1 MFLPEIRFCDLDFG
15 NIRPTGCLR
24 PIRIS
29 IKPLEVINTFDIK
42 KANT

>member
-29 IKPLEVINTFDIK
+29 IKPLLTFDIQ